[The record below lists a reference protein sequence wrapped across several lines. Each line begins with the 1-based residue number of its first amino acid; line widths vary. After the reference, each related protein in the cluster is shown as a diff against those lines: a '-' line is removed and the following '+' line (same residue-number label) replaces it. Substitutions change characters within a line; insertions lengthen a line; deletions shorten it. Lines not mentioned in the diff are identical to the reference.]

1 MSEDVNML
9 YMKFP
14 VVLRNK
20 LLSGEVILPDATV
33 FEYEDI
39 LVYRAVARRQD
50 DNSSVDINDF
60 KSYFELNKTPKTA
73 RGVSKDVVSD
83 PHYYGVSSFLQRERV
98 EQIMHFPNPN
108 KKMAKG
114 YVCAMV
120 VRKKHEMMDMY
131 VGGYMK
137 MRMSVDFV
145 CCKGEY
151 NE

>member
-20 LLSGEVILPDATV
+20 LLSGEVVLPDATV

-39 LVYRAVARRQD
+39 LVYRAVARKQD
-50 DNSSVDINDF
+50 DNSRVDINDF
-60 KSYFELNKTPKTA
+60 KSYFELNKTPKTP
-73 RGVSKDVVSD
+73 RGVSKDFVSD

-108 KKMAKG
+108 KKMVRG
-114 YVCAMV
+114 YV
-120 VRKKHEMMDMY
+120 Y
-131 VGGYMK
+131 SNGGPQETQNDGHVCWWLYEN
-137 MRMSVDFV
+137 VDVSGF
-145 CCKGEY
+145 CLL
-151 NE
+151 